1 MTNNSKLGPWIR
13 RFLLEHMV
21 VDRNLSKNT
30 QRSYRDTLALL
41 LPFVAK
47 ELKKQVDHL
56 LVEQLSADVVRLFLQ
71 HLEEVRSCCAAT
83 RNQRLAGIHALARF
97 IGEHSPEHVA
107 WCGQVRLVPFKKTS
121 QPHIHYLDKPEVDAL
136 LSTAKGDSVQA
147 RKDYALIL
155 FLYNSGTRVSEAVH
169 LTIGDFEI
177 RHPSGSLQHVV
188 KVFGKGSKTRYC
200 PLWPATAA
208 ALAVVTAGRQPEAR
222 VFLNRLG
229 QPLTR
234 SGVYA
239 LVERYGQRAA
249 AKQPSLKNK
258 KVTPHVIRHTTA
270 CHLLKAGV
278 DLNTIRAWLG
288 HVSLDTTNIYAE
300 IDVEMKSKALA
311 KCEISGD
318 GNKKRWRDDAD
329 LLVFLKS
336 L

>member
-1 MTNNSKLGPWIR
+1 MLLRAWLAITTQWSGVFRRRRTVLRAQRQALGSLLCPGRSTLSRIIRTTGREQNNW
-13 RFLLEHMV
+13 
-21 VDRNLSKNT
+21 
-30 QRSYRDTLALL
+30 
-41 LPFVAK
+41 
-47 ELKKQVDHL
+47 
-56 LVEQLSADVVRLFLQ
+56 
-71 HLEEVRSCCAAT
+71 
-83 RNQRLAGIHALARF
+83 
-97 IGEHSPEHVA
+97 SPEYFLHSRAAWSPHARLEPMVGEGLQYGPGRPTAVAVHVP

-155 FLYNSGTRVSEAVH
+155 LRYNSRTRVSEAVH

-188 KVFGKGSKTRYC
+188 KIFGKGSKTRYC

-208 ALAVVTAGRQPEAR
+208 ALAVITAGRQPEAR

-239 LVERYGQRAA
+239 LVDRYGQRAA

-318 GNKKRWRDDAD
+318 GNRKRWRDDAD
-329 LLVFLKS
+329 LMAFLKS

>member
-1 MTNNSKLGPWIR
+1 
-13 RFLLEHMV
+13 MV

-47 ELKKQVDHL
+47 GLKKQVDHL

-97 IGEHSPEHVA
+97 IGEHSPEHIA

-121 QPHIHYLDKPEVDAL
+121 QPHI
-136 LSTAKGDSVQA
+136 
-147 RKDYALIL
+147 R
-155 FLYNSGTRVSEAVH
+155 
-169 LTIGDFEI
+169 
-177 RHPSGSLQHVV
+177 
-188 KVFGKGSKTRYC
+188 
-200 PLWPATAA
+200 
-208 ALAVVTAGRQPEAR
+208 
-222 VFLNRLG
+222 
-229 QPLTR
+229 
-234 SGVYA
+234 VYA

-258 KVTPHVIRHTTA
+258 KVTPHVIRHMTA

-329 LLVFLKS
+329 LMIFLKS

>member
-1 MTNNSKLGPWIR
+1 
-13 RFLLEHMV
+13 MV

-155 FLYNSGTRVSEAVH
+155 FLYNSGRVSAKPS
-169 LTIGDFEI
+169 TS
-177 RHPSGSLQHVV
+177 PSGT
-188 KVFGKGSKTRYC
+188 SKSVTHPEACSTSSRFSARDQR
-200 PLWPATAA
+200 PATVLFGRPRRPRSRSSPLAA
-208 ALAVVTAGRQPEAR
+208 SRKHGC
-222 VFLNRLG
+222 
-229 QPLTR
+229 
-234 SGVYA
+234 S
-239 LVERYGQRAA
+239 
-249 AKQPSLKNK
+249 
-258 KVTPHVIRHTTA
+258 
-270 CHLLKAGV
+270 
-278 DLNTIRAWLG
+278 
-288 HVSLDTTNIYAE
+288 
-300 IDVEMKSKALA
+300 
-311 KCEISGD
+311 
-318 GNKKRWRDDAD
+318 
-329 LLVFLKS
+329 
-336 L
+336 